1 VPFTDAVDALKPGP
15 VPLAFVMTSFEP
27 GGTERQMIELAR
39 RLDPNRW
46 AVHVACFRARG
57 SWFERAA
64 EAAQSVAQFPVT
76 SLRAPSVLGH
86 AWSFAEWCRARRI
99 AVVHTTEIY
108 SNIFALPAAA
118 LARVPVR
125 IGNRREINPDKT
137 AAQIAMQRAAYGFAH
152 QVVANSGAAAAR
164 LELERVPRRKIAVIP
179 NGLDVRLY
187 AAHAPTGYP
196 RRVIVVAN
204 LRPEKGHDVLIEA
217 AANVLLRFPDTH
229 FDVVGDGPERW
240 RLVERTRALGIEHA
254 FTFLGHRDDVPA
266 CLAAADIFVLP
277 SRSEACP
284 NGLLEAM
291 AAGLPIVAS
300 AVGGIV
306 ELMADNRTGL
316 LVPPDNPPALCRG
329 ICELMANP
337 ARAAQ
342 IGSAARVEAHAR
354 YSFDRMV
361 DAFDRLYL
369 RELTARGVLSNAQ
382 PQLAAS

>member
-1 VPFTDAVDALKPGP
+1 MA
-15 VPLAFVMTSFEP
+15 SFDP
-27 GGTERQMIELAR
+27 GGTERQMIELVR

-46 AVHVACFRARG
+46 AVHIACFRTRG

-64 EAAQSVAQFPVT
+64 EAAASVAQFPVT
-76 SLRAPSVLGH
+76 SLRRPSVAGH
-86 AWSFAEWCRARRI
+86 AWSFAEWCRTRRI
-99 AVVHTTEIY
+99 AIVHTTEIY

-118 LARVPVR
+118 LAHVPVR
-125 IGNRREINPDKT
+125 IASRRELNPDKT
-137 AAQIAMQRAAYGFAH
+137 RMQIVMQRAAYAFAH

-164 LELERVPRRKIAVIP
+164 LELERVPRRKISVVP
-179 NGLDVRLY
+179 NGLDLRLF
-187 AAHAPTGYP
+187 APRSSNG
-196 RRVIVVAN
+196 RARQVIVVAN
-204 LRPEKGHDVLIEA
+204 LRPEKGHDVLVEA
-217 AANVLLRFPDTH
+217 AANVLLRFPDAR
-229 FDVVGDGPERW
+229 FDIVGDGPERR

-254 FTFLGHRDDVPA
+254 FTFHGHREDVPA

-284 NGLLEAM
+284 NAVLEAM

-306 ELMADNRTGL
+306 ELIADNRTGL
-316 LVPPDNPPALCRG
+316 LVPPDDPPALCRR

-337 ARAAQ
+337 ARGSQ
-342 IGSAARVEAHAR
+342 IGEAARAEVQSR

-361 DAFDRLYL
+361 EAFDQLYL
-369 RELTARGVLSNAQ
+369 RELTARGVRPDAQ